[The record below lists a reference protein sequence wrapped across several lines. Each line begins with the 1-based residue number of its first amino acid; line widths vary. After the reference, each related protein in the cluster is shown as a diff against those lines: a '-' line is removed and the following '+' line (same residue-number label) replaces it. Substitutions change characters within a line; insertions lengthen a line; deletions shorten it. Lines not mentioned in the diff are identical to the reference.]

1 MNGLIRLQR
10 MKKITASMGV
20 KQVDLICSQSLG
32 KFHPQEDGYCRWYI
46 DIKIQLVCGLIYVL

>member
-1 MNGLIRLQR
+1 